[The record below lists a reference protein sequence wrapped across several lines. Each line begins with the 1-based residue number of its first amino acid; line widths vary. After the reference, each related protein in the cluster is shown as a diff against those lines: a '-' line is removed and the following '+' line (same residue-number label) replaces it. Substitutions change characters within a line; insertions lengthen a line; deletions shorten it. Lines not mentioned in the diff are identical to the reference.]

1 MILPTVNRLISL
13 VVLMLATAFF
23 GWADVFAQTSALDRI
38 GIESLSAGSEIQV
51 YFNFPLR
58 YIVHTPAKR
67 GDILQIEVRPLVA
80 RDLQGQRQGEQE
92 TLSQAPNE
100 SVPLKQV
107 SYEELSEQ
115 AARVTLT
122 FARPVEF
129 KVSGSPD
136 SRSIVVTLLATEA
149 AKPADPSPSAPLP
162 EPVLPDALP
171 PEKPAPAER
180 AAIEPAAKPPA
191 DVDLS
196 HPYAVNL
203 QSTTSPVE
211 QAALPDLEVFGQ
223 HRLYTT
229 QFTKDGQLWHRLRL
243 GFFPTKEAAEIARA
257 SVLDAFPGA
266 WVTKVPSEER
276 ERSTELAF
284 DLRASATTDSQQKPQ
299 AAPEKPAPA
308 ATGATGKA
316 TSGDL
321 MADVRA
327 AMTGG
332 DTRRAI
338 QLLTK
343 ILQRSDNPDRQEAQE
358 LLGLARERNGQLA
371 HAKAEYETYLKEYPE
386 GEAAERVRQRLAG
399 LLTARAAPKK
409 KLRATGVDGQ
419 ESDVET
425 RLSGSW
431 SQFYSRDESFTDI
444 DGRTINQSE
453 LDSNLDVDGSIRDDR
468 YEAGVRISGGY
479 LRDFEDPGPGSDG
492 RVTTAYVDAFDSKT
506 ELSGRIGRQT
516 RSSGGVL
523 GRFDGG
529 LASYQISPKVKAN
542 AVAGLP
548 VETTTGLTI
557 DADKYFYGVSMD
569 FGTFAEAWD
578 TNLFA
583 INQIADGITDR
594 RAVGGE
600 VRYFQP
606 NRTAFGLVDYDIN
619 YNELNIALLTGNYIF
634 PDQTTLNLSLDYRR
648 SPILTTT
655 NAIQGQTAG
664 SLTALLETLSED
676 EVRQLAEDRTATSKS
691 VTVGA
696 SRPLNSLFQVSA
708 DATASSLSGTDASG
722 GVAASEGTGVEL
734 FYSLQLIGSSVFKEG
749 DLAVLGLRYADT
761 QNSDRYTVDINT
773 RYPVTRDFRVNP
785 RVRTDYRENK
795 KDNGNQISVKPSVR
809 FDYYWTRT
817 LLFELDLGAEWTNDR
832 IDSTSDDRTG
842 FFVNV
847 GYRVDF

>member
-1 MILPTVNRLISL
+1 MTLPSVSRLLSL
-13 VVLMLATAFF
+13 VVLTLAATFL
-23 GWADVFAQTSALDRI
+23 GWPDVYAQTSALDRI
-38 GIESLSAGSEIQV
+38 GIESVTAGSEIQV

-58 YIVHTPAKR
+58 YVVHTPTKH
-67 GDILQIEVRPLVA
+67 GDVLQIEVRPLAA
-80 RDLQGQRQGEQE
+80 RDLQGQRQGERE
-92 TLSQAPNE
+92 TLSQAPSE

-115 AARVTLT
+115 AARLTLT

-129 KVSGSPD
+129 QVSGSPD
-136 SRSIVVTLLATEA
+136 SRSIVVTLLAAEA
-149 AKPADPSPSAPLP
+149 AEPADIPPSIPPP
-162 EPVLPDALP
+162 EPAAALPHALP
-171 PEKPAPAER
+171 PEKPAAL
-180 AAIEPAAKPPA
+180 EPAASPPTV
-191 DVDLS
+191 VDLS
-196 HPYAVNL
+196 YPYAVNL
-203 QSTTSPVE
+203 QSTTSPVD
-211 QAALPDLEVFGQ
+211 QAALPDLEALGR
-223 HRLYTT
+223 HRLYAT
-229 QFTKDGQLWHRLRL
+229 QFTKDGQLWYRLRL
-243 GFFPTKEAAEIARA
+243 GFFPTKEAAETAKA

-276 ERSTELAF
+276 ERSAELTLNVPATA
-284 DLRASATTDSQQKPQ
+284 ASDAQLV
-299 AAPEKPAPA
+299 APA
-308 ATGATGKA
+308 APAKQAPTGTGTAGKA
-316 TSGDL
+316 TTGDL
-321 MADVRA
+321 MADARA

-343 ILQRSDNPDRQEAQE
+343 ILQQPDSADRQEAQE

-371 HAKAEYETYLKEYPE
+371 HAKAEYETYLKAYPE

-399 LLTARAAPKK
+399 LLTARAAPKE
-409 KLRATGVDGQ
+409 KLRATGAADQ

-444 DGRTINQSE
+444 EGRTINQSE
-453 LDSNLDVDGSIRDDR
+453 LDSNLDLDGSIRDDR

-492 RVTTAYVDAFDSKT
+492 RVTTAYIDAFDSET
-506 ELSGRIGRQT
+506 ELFGRVGRQT
-516 RSSGGVL
+516 QSSGGVL

-548 VETTTGLTI
+548 VESTTGLEI
-557 DADKYFYGVSMD
+557 DTDRYFYGVSMD

-606 NRTAFGLVDYDIN
+606 NRTAFGLVDYDID

-696 SRPLNSLFQVSA
+696 SRPLNSMFQVSA
-708 DATASSLSGTDASG
+708 DVTASSLSGTDASG
-722 GVAASEGTGVEL
+722 GVEASEGTGLEL
-734 FYSLQLIGSSVFKEG
+734 FYSAQLIGSSVIKEG

-761 QNSDRYTVDINT
+761 QNSDRYTVDVNT
-773 RYPVTRDFRVNP
+773 RYPVNRAFRVNP
-785 RVRTDYRENK
+785 RLRTDYRENK
-795 KDNGNQISVKPSVR
+795 NDDGTQISVKPSVR

-817 LLFELDLGAEWTNDR
+817 LLLELDLGAEWTNDR

>member
-1 MILPTVNRLISL
+1 MTLPSVSRLLSV
-13 VVLMLATAFF
+13 VVLTLAVAVL
-23 GWADVFAQTSALDRI
+23 GWPDVYAQTSALDRI
-38 GIESLSAGSEIQV
+38 GIESLDAGSEIRV

-58 YIVHTPAKR
+58 YVVHTPAKR
-67 GDILQIEVRPLVA
+67 GDVLQIEVRPLSA
-80 RDLQGQRQGEQE
+80 RDLQGQRQGERE
-92 TLSQAPNE
+92 TLSQAPSD

-115 AARVTLT
+115 AARLTLT

-129 KVSGSPD
+129 QVSGGSD
-136 SRSIVVTLLATEA
+136 TRSIVVTLLAAEA
-149 AKPADPSPSAPLP
+149 AKPAETQPSAPLP
-162 EPVLPDALP
+162 PEPAVALPDALP
-171 PEKPAPAER
+171 PEPAAP
-180 AAIEPAAKPPA
+180 EPAASPPVS
-191 DVDLS
+191 VDIS
-196 HPYAVNL
+196 YPYAVNL
-203 QSTTSPVE
+203 QSTTAPVD
-211 QAALPDLEVFGQ
+211 QSALPDLEALGQ
-223 HRLYTT
+223 HRLYAT

-243 GFFPTKEAAEIARA
+243 GFFPTKEAAETARA

-266 WVTKVPSEER
+266 WVTKVPPEER
-276 ERSTELAF
+276 ERSAELAL
-284 DLRASATTDSQQKPQ
+284 DLPAA
-299 AAPEKPAPA
+299 AAPGAAPA
-308 ATGATGKA
+308 MSTKQATTGKA
-316 TSGDL
+316 TTGDL

-343 ILQRSDNPDRQEAQE
+343 ILQQPDSADAQEAQE

-371 HAKAEYETYLKEYPE
+371 HAKAEYETYLKAYPE

-399 LLTARAAPKK
+399 LLTARAAPKE
-409 KLRATGVDGQ
+409 KLRAAGAAGQ

-444 DGRTINQSE
+444 EGRTTNQSE
-453 LDSNLDVDGSIRDDR
+453 LDSNLDLDGSVRDDR

-492 RVTTAYVDAFDSKT
+492 RVTTLYADAFDSET
-506 ELSGRIGRQT
+506 ELFGRIGRQT

-529 LASYQISPKVKAN
+529 LASYQISPTVKAN

-548 VETTTGLTI
+548 VETTTGLTVST
-557 DADKYFYGVSMD
+557 DRYFYGVSMD

-606 NRTAFGLVDYDIN
+606 NRTAFGLVDYDID

-676 EVRQLAEDRTATSKS
+676 EVRQLAEDRSATSKS

-722 GVAASEGTGVEL
+722 GVEASEGTGVEL
-734 FYSLQLIGSSVFKEG
+734 FYSMQLIGSSIFKEG

-761 QNSDRYTVDINT
+761 QNSDRYTVDVNT
-773 RYPVTRDFRVNP
+773 RYPVNRAFRVNP
-785 RVRTDYRENK
+785 RLRTDYRENK
-795 KDNGNQISVKPSVR
+795 NDNGNQISVKPSVR

-832 IDSTSDDRTG
+832 IDEESDDRTG